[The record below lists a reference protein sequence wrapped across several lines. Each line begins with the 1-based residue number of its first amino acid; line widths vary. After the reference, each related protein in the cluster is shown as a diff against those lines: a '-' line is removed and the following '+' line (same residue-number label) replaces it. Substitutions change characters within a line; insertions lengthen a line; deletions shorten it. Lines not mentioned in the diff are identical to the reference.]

1 MGSYSYFPEAFTSI
15 STGHLEFHNIFV
27 VTLRKKRQ
35 ENHMLIGAPS
45 STTVFWHQPS
55 YAKKGFWWSNLYING
70 QLLSVS
76 MDMSP

>member
-27 VTLRKKRQ
+27 VTLQKKRQ

-45 STTVFWHQPS
+45 STTFGINRIMLKMVFGRVIYKWATFEWFQGHE
-55 YAKKGFWWSNLYING
+55 YIK
-70 QLLSVS
+70 
-76 MDMSP
+76 